1 MVFQSHDVF
10 SFFLNI
16 LDQSSFFFER
26 LVLLYFSLQFR
37 SHFFLKGHN
46 FQLHSLLF
54 QIFQTLK
61 VVFLHS
67 LCKLQFLKINSSR
80 ILKRIN
86 LRFSFTLR
94 QSINARSFLL
104 RLVDNGH
111 RLFFGFVVWTDSFN
125 MKMPL
130 WIFLDVVSNLFNR
143 IFKIL
148 IDYLNFNVGCPL
160 SMFRCFVGSDSSWF
174 LWEV

>member
-1 MVFQSHDVF
+1 MIFQSHDVF

-16 LDQSSFFFER
+16 LDQFSFFFER
-26 LVLLYFSLQFR
+26 LILLYFSLQFS

-46 FQLHSLLF
+46 FQLHSFLF

-61 VVFLHS
+61 VIFLHS
-67 LCKLQFLKINSSR
+67 LSELQFLEINSSR

-86 LRFSFTLR
+86 LRFSFALR
-94 QSINARSFLL
+94 QSINPWSFLL
-104 RLVDNGH
+104 WLVNDSH
-111 RLFFGFVVWTDSFN
+111 RLFFGFVVWADSFN

-130 WIFLDVVSNLFNR
+130 WIFLNIVSNLFNS

-148 IDYLNFNVGCPL
+148 IDYLYFNVGCSL
-160 SMFRCFVGSDSSWF
+160 SMFGCFVWSDSSWF